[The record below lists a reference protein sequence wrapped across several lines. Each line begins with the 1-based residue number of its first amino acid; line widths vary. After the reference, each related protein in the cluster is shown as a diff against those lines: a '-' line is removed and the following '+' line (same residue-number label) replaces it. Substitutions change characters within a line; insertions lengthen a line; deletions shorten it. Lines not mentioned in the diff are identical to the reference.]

1 MTHSKRYALT
11 IGAGISLIVLATLS
25 ICKGMEVVATTS
37 IAGILTILSTYIWAE
52 TKRPSRATIEN
63 IRIRE
68 RRAILKNNKPHKN
81 HSHES

>member
-1 MTHSKRYALT
+1 MKESKRYFIT
-11 IGAGISLIVLATLS
+11 ISAGISLVILAILS
-25 ICKGMEVVATTS
+25 IFKGMEVVATTS

-68 RRAILKNNKPHKN
+68 RRAIYGNHK
-81 HSHES
+81 SKLSKTE